1 MHQWFPDNSK
11 ELNAQVYKYIKVN
24 CSVNKILGLCPGIA
38 FAGGA
43 GVGDVNKFSRTRVRG
58 LSYVSDNVPDVF
70 RDFHF
75 GFRVNLIITVGE
87 KRRVY
92 M

>member
-1 MHQWFPDNSK
+1 MHK
-11 ELNAQVYKYIKVN
+11 YIYIKVD
-24 CSVNKILGLCPGIA
+24 CSVNKVVGLCPGLA
-38 FAGGA
+38 FTDRA
-43 GVGDVNKFSRTRVRG
+43 GVRDVKKFSRTRVRG
-58 LSYVSDNVPDVF
+58 LSYVSDDVPGVY

-75 GFRVNLIITVGE
+75 GFLENRIITVGE

>member
-1 MHQWFPDNSK
+1 MHK
-11 ELNAQVYKYIKVN
+11 YKYIEVN
-24 CSVNKILGLCPGIA
+24 CIVNKILGLCPGLA

-43 GVGDVNKFSRTRVRG
+43 GVRDVNKFSRTRVRG
-58 LSYVSDNVPDVF
+58 LSYVSDTVSGVF

-87 KRRVY
+87 RRRVY